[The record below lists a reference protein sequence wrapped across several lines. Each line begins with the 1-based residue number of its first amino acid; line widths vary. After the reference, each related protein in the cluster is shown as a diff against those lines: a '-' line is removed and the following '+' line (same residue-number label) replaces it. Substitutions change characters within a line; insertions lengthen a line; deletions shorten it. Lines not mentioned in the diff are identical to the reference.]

1 MIKKK
6 QHTHKKKNNYLFW
19 AVINSIFV
27 IIINWKLR
35 YAIENKCTETR
46 WTQLFIQCS
55 QASENRAAIRCLSVD
70 RTCEP
75 TSSSSWPCCLQEL
88 CRAAWHYSSWRC
100 RASYHKDHETLITG
114 LVLRSEPGRLAA
126 SSPPAELA
134 DLPAAGTPTPLQGQS
149 DHCRAVPM
157 PHRWPHM
164 RSLHDEC
171 RIFILQSAAGGGAG
185 WNSVHAGQRNQCQP
199 FLRFAQCCTCFAYS
213 SGKAAMSSFDFKV
226 ES

>member
-1 MIKKK
+1 M
-6 QHTHKKKNNYLFW
+6 
-19 AVINSIFV
+19 
-27 IIINWKLR
+27 

-75 TSSSSWPCCLQEL
+75 TSSSSWPRCLQEL

-126 SSPPAELA
+126 SSPQLSWLICLLRGHP
-134 DLPAAGTPTPLQGQS
+134 
-149 DHCRAVPM
+149 DHCRDTQTTAGLCPRHTGDPTCVPCTTNVGSSFCRVLQVVELAGTQHMQAKGTSASRFSGLLSAVRVLPTVLGRQQC
-157 PHRWPHM
+157 PLSILRWSHK
-164 RSLHDEC
+164 EKAC
-171 RIFILQSAAGGGAG
+171 FGIQSF
-185 WNSVHAGQRNQCQP
+185 SVSEQDCQS
-199 FLRFAQCCTCFAYS
+199 LRFQ
-213 SGKAAMSSFDFKV
+213 D
-226 ES
+226 